1 MRATSF
7 FNAFRTA
14 ALAGL
19 VGLTAFVAAPAQAG
33 DVKIR
38 LGHHVGFGVYIGDGY
53 SRDHGDDFRWRKRCT
68 VDRALFKARRIGVR
82 HARIDYV
89 TRSEIG
95 VVGRSRG
102 ERVRITFARAPH
114 CPVIG

>member
-1 MRATSF
+1 MGAPSF

-19 VGLTAFVAAPAQAG
+19 VGLTAFAAVPAQAG
-33 DVKIR
+33 DVHVR
-38 LGHHVGFGVYIGDGY
+38 FGHHARFGVYVGNFP
-53 SRDHGDDFRWRKRCT
+53 DHDDFRWRKRCT
-68 VDRALFKARRIGVR
+68 VDRALIKARRIGVR
-82 HARIDYV
+82 RARIDYV
-89 TRSEIG
+89 TRREIG